1 MTSKTHIFITGATG
15 YIGGSVLQRLLDHPK
30 SDTFEITALVRN
42 ADKATLLNTVGVNT
56 AVASLSDLDK
66 LTELAAASDVIIH
79 TADADDQKA
88 AKAILHGLKARYD
101 KTGKIPIYIHT
112 SGTGDA
118 FCYMS
123 QRMILDVGLEFLG
136 VLMDNAAG
144 LHDTDVIYADTD
156 PEQIESLPDTAFHR
170 LVDLEVVA
178 ADKEGTKFREMCD
191 TGYVRTY
198 IVLPSTIYGIATGK
212 LFDLGISHAH
222 SIQLPVAIKASVDRG
237 QGGVIGE
244 GKNIWPNVEV
254 HEQAELYQII
264 LDAALSDPSTP
275 HGRDGYY
282 FGASDEYRLYD
293 LAKAYSQVLYDLG
306 KGKSPDPTS
315 FTTEEAQK
323 YFGGAWLG
331 SNSRCKAEGKSTG
344 LEANEDHER
353 LLRQRPSGCRSD
365 SSHRS
370 EGGPKK
376 MSL

>member
-1 MTSKTHIFITGATG
+1 MSSKTHIFITGATG

-66 LTELAAASDVIIH
+66 VTELAAASDIIIH
-79 TADADDQKA
+79 TTDAKDHKA
-88 AKAILHGLKARYD
+88 AKAILHGLKARHD

-112 SGTGDA
+112 SGAG
-118 FCYMS
+118 M
-123 QRMILDVGLEFLG
+123 
-136 VLMDNAAG
+136 LMDNAAG

-156 PEQIESLPDTAFHR
+156 PEQIESLPDTAAHR
-170 LVDLEVVA
+170 LVDREVVA
-178 ADKEGTKFREMCD
+178 ADKE
-191 TGYVRTY
+191 GYVRTY

-222 SIQLPVAIKASVDRG
+222 SIQLPAAIRGSLDRG

-306 KGKSPDPTS
+306 KGKSPEPTS
-315 FTTEEAQK
+315 FTAEEVQK

-331 SNSRCKAEGKSTG
+331 SNARCKAERGRALGWKPTKTTKDFFDSVRPNV
-344 LEANEDHER
+344 EAIIA
-353 LLRQRPSGCRSD
+353 Q
-365 SSHRS
+365 
-370 EGGPKK
+370 K
-376 MSL
+376 

>member
-30 SDTFEITALVRN
+30 SDTFEITALVRS
-42 ADKATLLNTVGVNT
+42 ADKATTLNALGVT
-56 AVASLSDLDK
+56 TTVASLSELDK

-79 TADADDQKA
+79 TADADDQNA

-112 SGTGDA
+112 RT
-118 FCYMS
+118 
-123 QRMILDVGLEFLG
+123 ILEVGLKFLG

-156 PEQIESLPDTAFHR
+156 PEQIESLPDTAAHR

-178 ADKEGTKFREMCD
+178 ADKE
-191 TGYVRTY
+191 
-198 IVLPSTIYGIATGK
+198 VLPSTIYGIATGK
-212 LFDLGISHAH
+212 LFDLGISHAY
-222 SIQLPVAIKASVDRG
+222 SQQIPAAIKASLDRG
-237 QGGVIGE
+237 QGGMIGE

-264 LDAALSDPSTP
+264 LDAALSDPNTP

-293 LAKAYSQVLYDLG
+293 LAKAYSRALYDLG
-306 KGKSPDPTS
+306 KGKSPEPTP
-315 FTTEEAQK
+315 FTAEEAHK
-323 YFGGAWLG
+323 YFGGVWLG
-331 SNSRCKAEGKSTG
+331 SNARCKAERGRALGWKPTKTTKDFIESV
-344 LEANEDHER
+344 
-353 LLRQRPSGCRSD
+353 RPEVEVIVAQNR
-365 SSHRS
+365 R
-370 EGGPKK
+370 GGDPKK

>member
-1 MTSKTHIFITGATG
+1 MEYSSG

-66 LTELAAASDVIIH
+66 LTELAAASDIIIH
-79 TADADDQKA
+79 TADADDQNA
-88 AKAILHGLKARYD
+88 AKAILRGLKARYD
-101 KTGKIPIYIHT
+101 QTGKVPIYIHT
-112 SGTGDA
+112 SGTG
-118 FCYMS
+118 
-123 QRMILDVGLEFLG
+123 
-136 VLMDNAAG
+136 VLTDNAAG
-144 LHDTDVIYADTD
+144 LHDTDVVYADTD
-156 PEQIESLPDTAFHR
+156 PEQIESLSDTAAHR
-170 LVDLEVVA
+170 LVDREVVA
-178 ADKEGTKFREMCD
+178 ADKE
-191 TGYVRTY
+191 GYVRTY

-222 SIQLPVAIKASVDRG
+222 SIQLPVAIKASLDRG

-264 LDAALSDPSTP
+264 LDAALSDPNTP

-306 KGKSPDPTS
+306 KGKSPEPTS
-315 FTTEEAQK
+315 FTAEEAQK
-323 YFGGAWLG
+323 YFGGVWLG
-331 SNSRCKAEGKSTG
+331 SNSRCKAERGKALGWKPTKTTKDFFNSVRADV
-344 LEANEDHER
+344 EAIIA
-353 LLRQRPSGCRSD
+353 Q
-365 SSHRS
+365 
-370 EGGPKK
+370 K
-376 MSL
+376 

>member
-30 SDTFEITALVRN
+30 SDTFEITALVRSV
-42 ADKATLLNTVGVNT
+42 DKAKLLNTLGVNT
-56 AVASLSDLDK
+56 VVASLSDLDK

-112 SGTGDA
+112 V
-118 FCYMS
+118 C
-123 QRMILDVGLEFLG
+123 RIC

-178 ADKEGTKFREMCD
+178 ADKEG
-191 TGYVRTY
+191 YVRTY

-212 LFDLGISHAH
+212 LFDLGISHAF
-222 SIQLPVAIKASVDRG
+222 SQQIPAAIKASLDRG

-264 LDAALSDPSTP
+264 LDAALSDRNTP

-293 LAKAYSQVLYDLG
+293 LAKAYSRALYDLG
-306 KGKSPDPTS
+306 KGKSPEPTP
-315 FTTEEAQK
+315 FTAEEAQK
-323 YFGGAWLG
+323 YFGGVWLG
-331 SNSRCKAEGKSTG
+331 SNARCKAERGRALGWKPTKTTKDFIESV
-344 LEANEDHER
+344 
-353 LLRQRPSGCRSD
+353 RP
-365 SSHRS
+365 
-370 EGGPKK
+370 EVEVIVAQK
-376 MSL
+376 

>member
-1 MTSKTHIFITGATG
+1 MTSKAHIFITGATG

-30 SDTFEITALVRN
+30 SNTFEITALVRN

-56 AVASLSDLDK
+56 VIASLSDLDK
-66 LTELAAASDVIIH
+66 ITELAAASDIIIH

-88 AKAILHGLKARYD
+88 ATAILRGLKARHD

-112 SGTGDA
+112 SGTG
-118 FCYMS
+118 
-123 QRMILDVGLEFLG
+123 

-144 LHDTDVIYADTD
+144 LCETDIIYADTD
-156 PEQIESLPDTAFHR
+156 PEQIESLPDTAAHR
-170 LVDLEVVA
+170 LVDREVVA
-178 ADKEGTKFREMCD
+178 ADKE
-191 TGYVRTY
+191 GYVRTY

-222 SIQLPVAIKASVDRG
+222 SIQLPVAIKASLDRG

-293 LAKAYSQVLYDLG
+293 LAKAYSRALYDLG
-306 KGKSPDPTS
+306 KGKSPEPTP
-315 FTTEEAQK
+315 FTAEEVQK
-323 YFGGAWLG
+323 YFGGVWLG
-331 SNSRCKAEGKSTG
+331 SNARCKAERGRALGWKPTKTTKDFIESV
-344 LEANEDHER
+344 
-353 LLRQRPSGCRSD
+353 RP
-365 SSHRS
+365 
-370 EGGPKK
+370 EVEVIVAQ
-376 MSL
+376 

>member
-30 SDTFEITALVRN
+30 IDTFEITALVRN

-66 LTELAAASDVIIH
+66 VTELAAASDIIIH
-79 TADADDQKA
+79 TTDAKDQKA
-88 AKAILHGLKARYD
+88 ANAILHGLKARYD

-112 SGTGDA
+112 SGAG
-118 FCYMS
+118 M
-123 QRMILDVGLEFLG
+123 
-136 VLMDNAAG
+136 LMDNAAG

-156 PEQIESLPDTAFHR
+156 PEQIESLPDTASHR
-170 LVDLEVVA
+170 LVDREVVA
-178 ADKEGTKFREMCD
+178 ADKE
-191 TGYVRTY
+191 GYVRTY

-222 SIQLPVAIKASVDRG
+222 SIQLPAAIRASVDRG
-237 QGGVIGE
+237 QGGMIGE

-306 KGKSPDPTS
+306 KGKSPEPTS
-315 FTTEEAQK
+315 FTAEEVQN
-323 YFGGAWLG
+323 FGGAWLG
-331 SNSRCKAEGKSTG
+331 NNARCKAERGRALGWKPTKTTKDFFDSVRADV
-344 LEANEDHER
+344 EAIIA
-353 LLRQRPSGCRSD
+353 Q
-365 SSHRS
+365 
-370 EGGPKK
+370 K
-376 MSL
+376 

>member
-30 SDTFEITALVRN
+30 SDTFEITALVRSV
-42 ADKATLLNTVGVNT
+42 DKAKLLNTLGVNT
-56 AVASLSDLDK
+56 VVASLSDLDK

-88 AKAILHGLKARYD
+88 AKAILHGLKVRYD

-112 SGTGDA
+112 SGT
-118 FCYMS
+118 
-123 QRMILDVGLEFLG
+123 G

-156 PEQIESLPDTAFHR
+156 PKQIESLPDTAFHR

-178 ADKEGTKFREMCD
+178 ADKE
-191 TGYVRTY
+191 GYVRTY

-212 LFDLGISHAH
+212 LFDLGISHAY
-222 SIQLPVAIKASVDRG
+222 SQQIPAAIKASLDRG

-264 LDAALSDPSTP
+264 LDAALSDPNTP

-293 LAKAYSQVLYDLG
+293 LAKAYSRALYDLG
-306 KGKSPDPTS
+306 KGKSPEPTP
-315 FTTEEAQK
+315 FTAEEAQK
-323 YFGGAWLG
+323 YFGGVWLG
-331 SNSRCKAEGKSTG
+331 SNARCKAERGRALGWKPTKTTKDFIESV
-344 LEANEDHER
+344 
-353 LLRQRPSGCRSD
+353 RP
-365 SSHRS
+365 
-370 EGGPKK
+370 EVEIIVAQK
-376 MSL
+376 

>member
-30 SDTFEITALVRN
+30 SDTFEITALVRS
-42 ADKATLLNTVGVNT
+42 ADKAKMLNALGVNT

-112 SGTGDA
+112 SGTGDV
-118 FCYMS
+118 FCYLS
-123 QRMILDVGLEFLG
+123 QRTMLDVGLKILG

-178 ADKEGTKFREMCD
+178 ADKEG
-191 TGYVRTY
+191 YVRTY

-212 LFDLGISHAH
+212 LFDLGISHAY
-222 SIQLPVAIKASVDRG
+222 SQQLPVAIRASVDRG

-306 KGKSPDPTS
+306 KGKSPDPTP
-315 FTTEEAQK
+315 FTAEEAQR
-323 YFGGAWLG
+323 YFGGVWLG
-331 SNSRCKAEGKSTG
+331 SNARCKAERGRALGWKPTKTTKDFIESV
-344 LEANEDHER
+344 
-353 LLRQRPSGCRSD
+353 RP
-365 SSHRS
+365 
-370 EGGPKK
+370 EVEVIVAQK
-376 MSL
+376 

>member
-88 AKAILHGLKARYD
+88 AKAILHGLKARYE

-112 SGTGDA
+112 V
-118 FCYMS
+118 C
-123 QRMILDVGLEFLG
+123 L
-136 VLMDNAAG
+136 LMDNAAG
-144 LHDTDVIYADTD
+144 LCETDVIYADTN
-156 PEQIESLPDTAFHR
+156 PEQIESISDTAAHR
-170 LVDLEVVA
+170 LVDREVVA
-178 ADKEGTKFREMCD
+178 ADKE
-191 TGYVRTY
+191 GYVRTY
-198 IVLPSTIYGIATGK
+198 IVLPSTIYGIAIGK

-222 SIQLPVAIKASVDRG
+222 SIQLPVAIRASLDRG

-264 LDAALSDPSTP
+264 LDAALSDPNTP

-306 KGKSPDPTS
+306 KGKSPEPTS
-315 FTTEEAQK
+315 FTAEEVQK

-331 SNSRCKAEGKSTG
+331 SNSRCKAERGRALGWKPTKTTKDFFDSVRPDV
-344 LEANEDHER
+344 EAIIA
-353 LLRQRPSGCRSD
+353 Q
-365 SSHRS
+365 
-370 EGGPKK
+370 K
-376 MSL
+376 